1 MRSSEACHLQGKKI
15 TVKQLSGFNSSA
27 TSQGGGMAD
36 NCSPV
41 GIMPQCWKPAAWL
54 GILTAAGVPA
64 QSWVRT
70 ASSSS
75 LQIEGLMRLKAVRL
89 CVCAPR
95 VKLSKSVGGV
105 CRMPLTPWPAWL
117 SGERLQ
123 RKWVCSSG
131 VKVGFVFCQGLAEY
145 CTLIDSSSSFRAYR
159 AALADV
165 EPPCIPYL

>member
-1 MRSSEACHLQGKKI
+1 M
-15 TVKQLSGFNSSA
+15 KQLGGFNSSA

-41 GIMPQCWKPAAWL
+41 GITPRRWKPAAWL

-64 QSWVRT
+64 QSRVRK
-70 ASSSS
+70 AASYSSFSSSS
-75 LQIEGLMRLKAVRL
+75 LPIEGLVRLKAARL
-89 CVCAPR
+89 CVEALEVR
-95 VKLSKSVGGV
+95 LSESVGGV
-105 CRMPLTPWPAWL
+105 RRTALTPWPAEL
-117 SGERLQ
+117 SGDTLQ
-123 RKWVCSSG
+123 RKGVCSSG
-131 VKVGFVFCQGLAEY
+131 ATVGFVFCQGLAEY